1 MKRRIL
7 LKGTAASVSLVA
19 AAAAGLLVPV
29 RLLAADWPQ
38 TAFESDDAGNAIKDY
53 FGDAAVVDSDQVV
66 IKAPLQAEN
75 GAVVP
80 IKVSTTLANVESI
93 AIIVEKNPIPFV
105 ASLDVLSG
113 TSGALF
119 SSEDG
124 TDLTGDLPGEG
135 GRQGPP
141 SFTGGES
148 NRWWLWRLN
157 PRRPVRREQWQ
168 PR

>member
-7 LKGTAASVSLVA
+7 LKGTAASASLVA
-19 AAAAGLLVPV
+19 AAVAGLLVPV

-80 IKVSTTLANVESI
+80 IKVTTTLANVESI
-93 AIIVEKNPIPFV
+93 AIDNHLGRAHSGVVDRTHDESVCADRPQCQEIPFRY
-105 ASLDVLSG
+105 
-113 TSGALF
+113 
-119 SSEDG
+119 SER
-124 TDLTGDLPGEG
+124 TLMT
-135 GRQGPP
+135 
-141 SFTGGES
+141 
-148 NRWWLWRLN
+148 
-157 PRRPVRREQWQ
+157 
-168 PR
+168 

>member
-7 LKGTAASVSLVA
+7 LKGTAASASLVA
-19 AAAAGLLVPV
+19 AAVAGLLVPV

-80 IKVSTTLANVESI
+80 IKVTTTLANVESI
-93 AIIVEKNPIPFV
+93 AIIVCGVTRCAVGRQRCAFQH
-105 ASLDVLSG
+105 
-113 TSGALF
+113 

-124 TDLTGDLPGEG
+124 TDLTGDLLGEG

>member
-7 LKGTAASVSLVA
+7 LKGTAASASLVA
-19 AAAAGLLVPV
+19 AAVAGLLVPV

-53 FGDAAVVDSDQVV
+53 FGDAAVVYSDQVV

-80 IKVSTTLANVESI
+80 IKVTTTLANVESI

-113 TSGALF
+113 ASGALF
-119 SSEDG
+119 STRVKMGQTSPV
-124 TDLTGDLPGEG
+124 TCLVKAG
-135 GRQGPP
+135 GKVHRASQVVKV
-141 SFTGGES
+141 TVGGCGG
-148 NRWWLWRLN
+148 
-157 PRRPVRREQWQ
+157 
-168 PR
+168 